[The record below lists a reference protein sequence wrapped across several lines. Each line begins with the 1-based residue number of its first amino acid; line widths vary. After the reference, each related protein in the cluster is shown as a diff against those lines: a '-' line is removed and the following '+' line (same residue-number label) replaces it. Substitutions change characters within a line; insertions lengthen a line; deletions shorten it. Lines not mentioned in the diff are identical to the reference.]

1 MSFISRP
8 LHSSATRP
16 NSVLGR
22 PVIANNS
29 IAFSSGTTTSPGGS
43 TAGGTFR
50 VMYTTG
56 AQQVTDVSVVF
67 QNWASGS
74 QTGEAGVPSTQTV
87 TTCVLEIP
95 GVSNQFLFFQN
106 GGISATLL
114 QYETIMTVPYKVVL
128 PPFTTFYIRYFWSCP
143 ASTVVALPP
152 PAVIPSSTWNNFA
165 TPAAANVA
173 ASGTGTTGLTANL
186 TNMFMMP
193 TAIIGTYGGG
203 TSPATIGLFGDSLF
217 DCGSN
222 SDLSYSTWPAV
233 PLLANGMNLIKAS
246 IRGDL
251 ATGNTGDGFTRCRN
265 LLLAECDVVIVG
277 FGTNDLIAGSS
288 AATIIAAWQAMW
300 AKYANMGC
308 QVYQTT
314 VVPHTT
320 GTFTTVQG
328 QTVTA
333 SESIRRG
340 LNLYLRNPIGEGAG
354 NSAMAD
360 GAGQLTGII
369 DVAALAETDITNVAP
384 NLNAPNYGGLWYCG
398 PGNNVANTPDGIH
411 PGHAFNPTLGA
422 CMPISTLG
430 RRLITQNRYN

>member
-1 MSFISRP
+1 MGFISRP
-8 LHSSATRP
+8 LHPQALRP
-16 NSVLGR
+16 ASVLGR
-22 PVIANNS
+22 QVISNNS
-29 IAFSSGTTTSPGGS
+29 VAFSSGTTTSPGGS

-56 AQQVTDVSVVF
+56 QQQVTDIQVVF

-74 QTGEAGVPSTQTV
+74 QTGEAGVPAAQTFSTV
-87 TTCVLEIP
+87 VLEIP
-95 GVSNQFLFFQN
+95 GSSNQFLFFAN
-106 GGISATLL
+106 GGLSATAQ
-114 QYETIMTVPYKVVL
+114 QYETVLTAPYKVVL
-128 PPFTTFYIRYFWSCP
+128 APGTTFFIRYFWSCP

-152 PAVIPSSTWNNFA
+152 PAVIPNSTWNNFA

-193 TAIIGTYGGG
+193 TAIIGTSGGI
-203 TSPATIGLFGDSLF
+203 SPATVGLFGDSLF

-222 SDLSYSTWPAV
+222 SDLSYSTWPAT
-233 PLLANGMNLIKAS
+233 PLLASGLNLIKAS

-265 LLLAECDVVIVG
+265 LLLADCDIVIVG
-277 FGTNDLIAGSS
+277 FGTNDLIAGAS
-288 AATIIAAWQAMW
+288 AATIIAAWKTMWNRYAM
-300 AKYANMGC
+300 MGA

-314 VVPHTT
+314 VVPRTT

-333 SESIRRG
+333 SESIRRA
-340 LNLYLRNPIGEGAG
+340 LNIYLRNPAGMGAG
-354 NSAMAD
+354 DSAMAD

-369 DVAALAETDITNVAP
+369 DVAALAETDITNATP
-384 NLNAPNYGGLWYCG
+384 NLNSPNYGGLWYCG

-411 PGHAFNPTLGA
+411 PGHAFNAPLGA
-422 CMPISTLG
+422 CMPLGILG
-430 RRLITQNRYN
+430 RRLLTQTQYP